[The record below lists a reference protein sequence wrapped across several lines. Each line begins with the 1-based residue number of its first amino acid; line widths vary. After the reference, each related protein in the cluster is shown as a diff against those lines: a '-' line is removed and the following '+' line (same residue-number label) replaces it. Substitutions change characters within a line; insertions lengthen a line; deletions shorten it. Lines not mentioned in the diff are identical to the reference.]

1 MKAVRVAVGVLA
13 MVVVIAGCG
22 NKTTGQASQ
31 TREAGAMSALTGNTL
46 KFSASI
52 PNFGTSPTGTL
63 VQEEWKKRMEAYLGC
78 TLDISWTLTP
88 WADYRNNEQ
97 VILASGNLPD
107 VFTYTWGNMI
117 NAYGED
123 GQVLDIAR
131 YRDVMSYYPRFIEG
145 TPGKEAFA
153 YNADG
158 TGYYFMDGFVND
170 DNYTGAQSFTGF
182 IYRFDVLQKHN
193 LFPATTLAE
202 FDALCAR
209 LKQLYPNLYVIN
221 NTADSYAFYRGFVG
235 IFHTWDTLYWNGNA
249 WAYGPV
255 EDNFREML
263 RYINKLYAA
272 GYIDPEFAT
281 DNSDL
286 ATEKATTG
294 KNLIWTTAWA
304 GMAGAWN
311 DTKIDPAYIYG
322 LAYLPQ
328 NPAYGVPWKWGSKLP
343 GTSLPNRADGNNFGI
358 AISARAPNPE
368 WIVKLVDYQYS
379 PEMVELQNWGVEGV
393 TYTKDAGVK
402 RFTPEILS
410 AQNPVQALAN
420 YGVTSSAAC
429 RTGIPFTPQDF
440 TPQVGQIREE
450 MWWSPGDGYHMDK
463 YWIASAK
470 YGGPESICPTDM
482 APIVRLTADESTARA
497 QLVNACDT
505 IAKER
510 AVKFITGE
518 LSLDKDWDS
527 YVNAIRYA
535 VDDFQGTLD
544 MLNTNTVR

>member
-1 MKAVRVAVGVLA
+1 MKTGRVVLAAGVLA
-13 MVVVIAGCG
+13 VCTLAAGCG
-22 NKTTGQASQ
+22 KKAEQAPGN
-31 TREAGAMSALTGNTL
+31 REAGTLSALTGNTL
-46 KFSASI
+46 KFSAAV
-52 PNFGTSPTGTL
+52 PNFGTDPTGTL

-88 WADYRNNEQ
+88 WTDYRNNEQ

-107 VFTYTWGNMI
+107 VFTYTWGNVI
-117 NAYGED
+117 NTYGED
-123 GQVLDIAR
+123 GQVLDITKYKDLMA
-131 YRDVMSYYPRFIEG
+131 YYPRFIEG

-182 IYRFDVLQKHN
+182 IYRFDVLQQHN
-193 LFPATTLAE
+193 LLPATTLDE

-209 LKQLYPNLYVIN
+209 LKQLYPNLYIIN
-221 NTADSYAFYRGFVG
+221 NAGQTFYRGFVG

-263 RYINKLYAA
+263 RYMHKLYAA

-286 ATEKATTG
+286 STAKATTG
-294 KNLIWTTAWA
+294 KNLIWPTAWA
-304 GMAGAWN
+304 GMAGSWN
-311 DTKIDPAYIYG
+311 DTKIDPAYIFG

-328 NPAYGVPWKWGSKLP
+328 NPAYGTAWKWGSKLP

-358 AISARAPNPE
+358 AISAKAPNPD
-368 WIVKLVDYQYS
+368 WIVKLIDYQYS
-379 PEMVELQNWGVEGV
+379 SEMVELQNWGIEGV
-393 TYTKDAGVK
+393 TYTKNAGVK
-402 RFTPEILS
+402 QFTQEILN

-440 TPQVGQIREE
+440 TPQVAQIREE

-470 YGGPESICPTDM
+470 YGGPDSVCPADV

-497 QLVNACDT
+497 QLINACDR
-505 IAKER
+505 IAREWG
-510 AVKFITGE
+510 VKFITGE
-518 LSLDKDWDS
+518 RSLDKDWDS
-527 YVNAIRYA
+527 YINAVRYA
-535 VDDFQGTLD
+535 VDDFQGTFD
-544 MLNTNTVR
+544 MLNKNTVRN